1 MHLVGEIGEPRD
13 VLAEAL
19 RLESRLEQR
28 LALLLRQ
35 DRCDL
40 LHLAEHVVGCLVQD
54 LSALGGSEL
63 GPGRKRLRRGLGRFV
78 DIGRAAGRNHID
90 HFAGRGIANLV
101 RLARYGLR
109 PLAFDDHGCHKLS
122 TPLHL

>member
-28 LALLLRQ
+28 LALLLSK
-35 DRCDL
+35 DGSDL
-40 LHLAEHVVGCLVQD
+40 LHLAEHVMRGLVKD
-54 LSALGGSEL
+54 LGALGGSEL
-63 GPGRKRLRRGLGRFV
+63 GPGRKRLGSGMRRFV
-78 DIGRAAGRNHID
+78 DVGGPAGRHHID
-90 HFAGRGIANLV
+90 HFAGRGIADLV
-101 RLARYGLR
+101 RLARYGFR
-109 PLAFDDHGCHKLS
+109 PLAFDDHGCHKVS